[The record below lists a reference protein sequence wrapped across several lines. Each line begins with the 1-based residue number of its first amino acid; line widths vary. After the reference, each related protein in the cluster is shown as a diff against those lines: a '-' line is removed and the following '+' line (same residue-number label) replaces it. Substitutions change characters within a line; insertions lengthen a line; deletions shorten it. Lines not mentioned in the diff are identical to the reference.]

1 MPGAMVCPQSVTVD
15 TVVYIAV
22 RYSVSVSGD
31 ILRYDLH
38 SQQWM
43 EPLQYPYWAC
53 GMTTVSSQLVMV
65 GGNDVST
72 APYKTTNRVAVY
84 SPSQRRWSQP
94 YPPLKTPRWLPA
106 VSTYHQR
113 LVVAG
118 GHDDSDTNLASVEV
132 LDISVRH
139 CQWLSATGLPVS
151 CHLMSAAITDGAL
164 YLLGGSLGK
173 KVLSVSL
180 SALTETDKPP
190 AQWCTLPN
198 TPLKN
203 STAIAVCGSLLAV
216 GGSHGGQR
224 SSAIHVYDQE
234 KNAWSKVGD
243 LPTERQDCAYCL
255 LPSGEI
261 LVAGG
266 QDHNGK
272 CTVARW
278 GHLRSVTSADSQ
290 IAGCAVQ
297 IPKLL
302 SALCRFP
309 NCCLRCAD
317 SRIAVCAVQIPEL
330 LSALCRF
337 PNCRF
342 HCGSR
347 HETAY
352 RKLCKSYQTHAQ
364 RNCNLKFARFLE
376 LKL

>member
-1 MPGAMVCPQSVTVD
+1 MPGVVGCPQSVTVD
-15 TVVYIAV
+15 TVVYIAE
-22 RYSVSVSGD
+22 RYWYSDV

-43 EPLQYPYWAC
+43 EPLQYQYCYC

-65 GGNDVST
+65 GGWDVFT
-72 APYKTTNRVAVY
+72 HKPTNRVAVY
-84 SPSQRRWSQP
+84 SPSQRRWTQP
-94 YPPLKTPRWLPA
+94 YPPLMTPRYWPA

-118 GHDDSDTNLASVEV
+118 GLDASHTDIASVEI
-132 LDISVRH
+132 LDISVSH

-151 CHLMSAAITDGAL
+151 CCLMSAAITDSVL

-198 TPLKN
+198 TPLEH
-203 STAIAVCGSLLAV
+203 STAIAVHGSLLAV

-234 KNAWSKVGD
+234 KNAWNKMGD
-243 LPTERQDCAYCL
+243 LPTERKDCACCL

-266 QDHNGK
+266 ADRNVNW
-272 CTVARW
+272 TRRMDVA
-278 GHLRSVTSADSQ
+278 
-290 IAGCAVQ
+290 AV
-297 IPKLL
+297 K
-302 SALCRFP
+302 
-309 NCCLRCAD
+309 D
-317 SRIAVCAVQIPEL
+317 
-330 LSALCRF
+330 
-337 PNCRF
+337 
-342 HCGSR
+342 
-347 HETAY
+347 
-352 RKLCKSYQTHAQ
+352 
-364 RNCNLKFARFLE
+364 
-376 LKL
+376 

>member
-1 MPGAMVCPQSVTVD
+1 MPRVMYYPQSVTVD
-15 TVVYIAV
+15 TVVYIAE
-22 RYSVSVSGD
+22 RYGPSSV

-43 EPLQYPYWAC
+43 EPLQYQYWYC

-65 GGNDVST
+65 GGLDVST
-72 APYKTTNRVAVY
+72 YKITNRVAVY

-94 YPPLKTPRWLPA
+94 YPPLMTPRVWPA

-118 GHDDSDTNLASVEV
+118 GRDASNNDLASVEI
-132 LDISVRH
+132 LDISVSH
-139 CQWLSATGLPVS
+139 CQWLSATGLPVR
-151 CHLMSAAITDGAL
+151 CCLMSAAITDGTL
-164 YLLGGSLGK
+164 YLLGGSLDK

-243 LPTERQDCAYCL
+243 LPTERQDCACCL

-261 LVAGG
+261 LVAGE
-266 QDHNGK
+266 QDRNGK
-272 CTVARW
+272 WTSRMDVA
-278 GHLRSVTSADSQ
+278 
-290 IAGCAVQ
+290 AV
-297 IPKLL
+297 K
-302 SALCRFP
+302 
-309 NCCLRCAD
+309 N
-317 SRIAVCAVQIPEL
+317 
-330 LSALCRF
+330 
-337 PNCRF
+337 
-342 HCGSR
+342 
-347 HETAY
+347 
-352 RKLCKSYQTHAQ
+352 
-364 RNCNLKFARFLE
+364 
-376 LKL
+376 